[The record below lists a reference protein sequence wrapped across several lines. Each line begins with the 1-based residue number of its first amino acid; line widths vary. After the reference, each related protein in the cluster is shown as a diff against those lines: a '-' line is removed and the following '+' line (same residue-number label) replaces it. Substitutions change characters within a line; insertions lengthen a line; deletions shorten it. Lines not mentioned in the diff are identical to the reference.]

1 MNMNCASK
9 WAVLATVGGA
19 CAPQLLWAQQPLP
32 SGGWACGPSMM
43 GWGAGW
49 YGMILGPLIMVL
61 VLATLI
67 SAIVLLVRWLGG
79 SWHAAEPPR
88 HGFPARTPLDSLKER
103 YARGEINKEE
113 FEERRRVLGD

>member
-1 MNMNCASK
+1 
-9 WAVLATVGGA
+9 
-19 CAPQLLWAQQPLP
+19 
-32 SGGWACGPSMM
+32 MM

-49 YGMILGPLIMVL
+49 YGMIFGPLIMIL
-61 VLATLI
+61 VLAALI

-79 SWHAAEPPR
+79 SWHAIEPPR
-88 HGFPARTPLDSLKER
+88 HAPPARTAFDTLRER